1 MLADVPASRAVPA
14 SSRSPP
20 VRLTCDGY
28 GKVRDD
34 GTPADPAS
42 SDYRSDAG

>member
-1 MLADVPASRAVPA
+1 MFLT
-14 SSRSPP
+14 
-20 VRLTCDGY
+20 LTCDGY

-42 SDYRSDAG
+42 YDGLPQEDL